1 MTTLIDFI
9 LHIDTH
15 IIQIVNQFG
24 DWTYLIL
31 FAIIFIETGA
41 VIMPFLPGDSLLFA
55 ASAIAADP
63 RYNLNIWIFALLF
76 LIACLGGD
84 SLNFLI
90 GHKIGKTLSNHSLFG
105 KLINK
110 ESLAKSEAFF
120 ERHGAPAIIL
130 ARFMPIIRTF
140 VPFAAAGSGFP
151 YRRFIPYSIIGCLAW
166 VILCCGSGYFFGNLP
181 FVQEHFSVIILG
193 IIFVT
198 LLPAIFG
205 FLKSKFGKSSGEVEV
220 SPEYREEEKD

>member
-1 MTTLIDFI
+1 
-9 LHIDTH
+9 
-15 IIQIVNQFG
+15 
-24 DWTYLIL
+24 
-31 FAIIFIETGA
+31 
-41 VIMPFLPGDSLLFA
+41 MPFLPGDSLLFA
-55 ASAIAADP
+55 ASAIAARP

-110 ESLAKSEAFF
+110 ESSKSEAFF

-140 VPFAAAGSGFP
+140 APLLRQDLASRTAL
-151 YRRFIPYSIIGCLAW
+151 SIQYHWLLNLGNPLLW
-166 VILCCGSGYFFGNLP
+166 FRLLFGNLP
-181 FVQEHFSVIILG
+181 LFKNTS
-193 IIFVT
+193 
-198 LLPAIFG
+198 
-205 FLKSKFGKSSGEVEV
+205 
-220 SPEYREEEKD
+220 R